1 MMNSQLFN
9 PLQDNLSA
17 LIYDDQMD
25 ELPIKKQEQYTNRV

>member
-1 MMNSQLFN
+1 MISSQLFN
-9 PLQDNLSA
+9 PLQDNLST